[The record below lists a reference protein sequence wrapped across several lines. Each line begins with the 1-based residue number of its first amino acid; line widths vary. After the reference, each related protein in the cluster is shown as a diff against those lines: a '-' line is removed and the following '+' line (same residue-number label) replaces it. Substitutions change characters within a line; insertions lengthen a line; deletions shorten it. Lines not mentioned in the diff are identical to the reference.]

1 MICNNLLKLYCLREV
16 SMNTNL
22 KRANGIGSVY
32 KLSGRR
38 RKPYAA
44 TISNSCQ
51 YDTIHCRCIQE
62 RTTIGYYETRD
73 AAIIA
78 LNNYLSDPYDVK
90 KSAITF
96 EELYNE

>member
-1 MICNNLLKLYCLREV
+1 
-16 SMNTNL
+16 MNTNL
-22 KRANGIGSVY
+22 KRANGTGSVY

-44 TISNSCQ
+44 TITSSCR
-51 YDTIHCRCIQE
+51 YDAPHGRYIQD

-78 LNNYLSDPYDVK
+78 LNNYLADPYDVK